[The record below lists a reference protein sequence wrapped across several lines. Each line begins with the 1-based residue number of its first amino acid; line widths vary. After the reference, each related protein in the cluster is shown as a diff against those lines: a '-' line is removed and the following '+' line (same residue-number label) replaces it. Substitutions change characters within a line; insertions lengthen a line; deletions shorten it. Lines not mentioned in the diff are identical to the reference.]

1 MVLSDTLLENGLTF
15 VGTVRNNKRFLPDQF
30 KQKAGQGLHSSSFV
44 FKDKTTL
51 VNYQSKSNKNVV
63 VLSTMHHDRGVHP
76 LARKNK
82 PDMIIFYNGTSMDKM
97 AHAYSTKRVTKR
109 WPMVMFFNSIDL
121 STIASR
127 VIWQKRFPEDKLSHP
142 DTRLQFIIK
151 VAEQLCSEQ
160 IHSRLSAKNISIPLR
175 SMLTSVA
182 EHISKKPG
190 EKVPAVGTKRRRTAA
205 SASGQRSAA
214 PNAANGDKK
223 PKGRCG
229 FCHYKADRKSGM
241 SCFNCCNWLCKQ
253 HAKYICP
260 ECIAS
265 ASHST
270 VITITE

>member
-1 MVLSDTLLENGLTF
+1 MALSDTLLENGLTF

-30 KQKAGQGLHSSSFV
+30 KQKAGQGLHSSSFL

-82 PDMIIFYNGTSMDKM
+82 PDMIIFYNGTKGAVDAMDKM

-109 WPMVMFFNSIDL
+109 WPMVMFFYSIDL

-142 DTRLQFIIK
+142 DMRLQFIIK
-151 VAEQLCSEQ
+151 VAEQLCLEQIKGSRPEWCISSMIYSRDTPFWSEKVE

-182 EHISKKPG
+182 EH
-190 EKVPAVGTKRRRTAA
+190 
-205 SASGQRSAA
+205 Q
-214 PNAANGDKK
+214 
-223 PKGRCG
+223 
-229 FCHYKADRKSGM
+229 
-241 SCFNCCNWLCKQ
+241 
-253 HAKYICP
+253 
-260 ECIAS
+260 
-265 ASHST
+265 
-270 VITITE
+270 